1 MVVQNVGGQNWCITG
16 DVQMVNWKSYREG
29 ERRRGFF
36 KTLPPNRL
44 PPLPSSSFYKITTK
58 SATTVFFLFSFFLS
72 PRSIWC
78 DCRAQKKPA
87 FWSFFTQMASNFVR
101 IVLKNLLDK
110 HERKT

>member
-16 DVQMVNWKSYREG
+16 DVQMVNWKSYRGG

-58 SATTVFFLFSFFLS
+58 SATTVFFLFSFVLS

-78 DCRAQKKPA
+78 DCRAQKNLPFGPFSLK
-87 FWSFFTQMASNFVR
+87 WLQISLESF
-101 IVLKNLLDK
+101 
-110 HERKT
+110 